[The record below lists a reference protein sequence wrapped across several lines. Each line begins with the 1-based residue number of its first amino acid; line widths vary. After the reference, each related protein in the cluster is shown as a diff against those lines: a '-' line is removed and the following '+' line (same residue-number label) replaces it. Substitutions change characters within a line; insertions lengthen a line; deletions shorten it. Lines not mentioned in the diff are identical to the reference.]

1 MLPVPNMSAKGT
13 DLQIEVFLKILF
25 GLADVWLI
33 GLARVP
39 HML

>member
-1 MLPVPNMSAKGT
+1 MLPVPNMTAKGT

-25 GLADVWLI
+25 CLADIWLI
-33 GLARVP
+33 SLAGIP